1 MSSREV
7 LPELR
12 EDRGNEDPADRE
24 ESLGRE
30 KPEVSLIVYS
40 ILWEVKAMMKKLLNN
55 SKNFRFQTI
64 PQTFHSHD
72 KGELTPRKSCPAMP

>member
-1 MSSREV
+1 MSSRGV

-55 SKNFRFQTI
+55 SKNF
-64 PQTFHSHD
+64 
-72 KGELTPRKSCPAMP
+72 